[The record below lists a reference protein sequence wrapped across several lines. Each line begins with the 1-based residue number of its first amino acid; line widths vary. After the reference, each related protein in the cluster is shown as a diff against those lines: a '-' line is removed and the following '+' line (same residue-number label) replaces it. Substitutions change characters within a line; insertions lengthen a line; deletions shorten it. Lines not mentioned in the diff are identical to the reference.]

1 MINEVLTSA
10 KINEMMFNEFK
21 AISVLNKMTFKK
33 LAERSMYLY
42 NKDEEFRKKIENT
55 FPNFIGESK

>member
-1 MINEVLTSA
+1 MSTEVLTSA
-10 KINEMMFNEFK
+10 KLDKNMFNEFK
-21 AISVLNKMTFKK
+21 NISISNKITFKK

-42 NKDEEFRKKIENT
+42 NNDEEFRKKIENT

>member
-1 MINEVLTSA
+1 MSSEVLTSA
-10 KINEMMFNEFK
+10 KLDKNMFNEFK
-21 AISVLNKMTFKK
+21 NISISNKITFKK

>member
-1 MINEVLTSA
+1 MSKEVLTSA
-10 KINEMMFNEFK
+10 KLDKNMFDEFK
-21 AISVLNKMTFKK
+21 NISISNKITFKK

>member
-1 MINEVLTSA
+1 MSAEVLTSA
-10 KINEMMFNEFK
+10 KLDKNMFNEFK
-21 AISVLNKMTFKK
+21 NISILNKITFKK

>member
-21 AISVLNKMTFKK
+21 TISVLNKITFKK
-33 LAERSMYLY
+33 FVERSMYLY

-55 FPNFIGESK
+55 FPILFGELK